1 MDQTPSPV
9 RAVDKPF
16 LLPVE
21 DVFSISGRGTVVTGR
36 IEQGVIKV
44 GDEIAI
50 VGPNP
55 IAKTQITGIEMF
67 RKSMDS
73 AQAGDNV
80 GLLLRGLKRDDV
92 FRGEVACK
100 PNTVNCYKKFR
111 AKVFSLYFF

>member
-1 MDQTPSPV
+1 M
-9 RAVDKPF
+9 
-16 LLPVE
+16 
-21 DVFSISGRGTVVTGR
+21 ITGR
-36 IEQGVIKV
+36 IEQGAIKV
-44 GDEIAI
+44 GDEISI

-100 PNTVNCYKKFR
+100 PNSVSCYKKFR
-111 AKVFSLYFF
+111 AKVSIALKIDEYFVGLLIIDRRRRS